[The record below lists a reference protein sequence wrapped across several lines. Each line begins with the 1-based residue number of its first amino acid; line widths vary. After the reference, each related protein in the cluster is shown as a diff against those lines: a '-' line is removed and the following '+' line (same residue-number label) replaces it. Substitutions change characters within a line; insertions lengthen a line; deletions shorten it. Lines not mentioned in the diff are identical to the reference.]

1 MSFRQYGGI
10 TYAAKNNIVRNNYTN
25 ANNLST
31 MTQFGQPN
39 SLIITD
45 SNIKLNA
52 DLIIRGNSSGIYFP
66 DGTFQNTA
74 ATGAT
79 SYWITSSTNIND
91 IVNTNTGI
99 VQITSLAVSANATAP
114 TPSTGSNNT
123 QVSTTAFVNTAIE
136 NSLKTTISYTTSQT
150 ITLSSSVKKAEF
162 ILIGGGGG
170 GQSSSSSAYGGAG
183 GGACFATYINNG
195 GSTSVSL
202 TVGAGGSGVVSGN
215 GLNGA
220 SSVVTIS
227 SFTATAYGGQGG
239 TLGGATGGNGTGNFT
254 SVISGNNSTSINGV
268 GNNIIQNYGKGGNGV
283 NNVGLSG
290 SPGNNGVIMVTTF
303 S

>member
-31 MTQFGQPN
+31 MTQIGQPN

-74 ATGAT
+74 ATGGT
-79 SYWITSSTNIND
+79 SYWIASSTNVND
-91 IVNTNTGI
+91 IVNTNTGN
-99 VQITSLAVSANATAP
+99 VQITSLAVTTNATAP
-114 TPSTGSNNT
+114 TPVTGSNDT
-123 QVSTTAFVNTAIE
+123 QIATTAFVNAAVGG
-136 NSLKTTISYTTSQT
+136 SVKTTIYTTSQT
-150 ITLSSSVKKAEF
+150 ITLASSVKKADF

-170 GQSSSSSAYGGAG
+170 GQSYSSSAYGGAG
-183 GGACFATYINNG
+183 GGACFSTYVNNG
-195 GSTSVSL
+195 VSTSVTL
-202 TVGAGGSGVVSGN
+202 TVGAGGAGVAGDE
-215 GLNGA
+215 GLAGK
-220 SSVVTIS
+220 STVVTIG

-239 TLGGATGGNGTGNFT
+239 TFGGALGGSGTGNFT
-254 SVISGNNSTSINGV
+254 SIISGNNSTSINGV

-283 NNVGLSG
+283 NNIGLSG
-290 SPGNNGVIMVTTF
+290 SPGSAGVIIVT
-303 S
+303 SYS